1 MNTCDGIKITVIYTE
16 KIKSNEIQCFLCLLF
31 LLFSVSSNWSQNES
45 ICWCL
50 QLLEY
55 QCVFSMSNECKLAS
69 VCLELL
75 LFCHFLLPQWIHSSV
90 WRMTKKTMEMK
101 SQIDFYLF
109 LCCFST
115 SFLCFVVDI
124 LPFHENNEEETR
136 RSTLWRRCLCSR
148 VDETTEQKSNI
159 LIAFMWVIMCM
170 GVCVCL
176 EATEQI
182 CFFCSC
188 NFSKIHRFPFIM
200 WI

>member
-1 MNTCDGIKITVIYTE
+1 MKFNVFCV
-16 KIKSNEIQCFLCLLF
+16 CFFSFSLF
-31 LLFSVSSNWSQNES
+31 HLIEAKMKAFVD
-45 ICWCL
+45 
-50 QLLEY
+50 
-55 QCVFSMSNECKLAS
+55 VFSSLNIS
-69 VCLELL
+69 VFFQCQTNVNSHQFVLSF
-75 LFCHFLLPQWIHSSV
+75 FCFVIFCCPSEFIRLSDEWQ
-90 WRMTKKTMEMK
+90 KKTMEMK

-136 RSTLWRRCLCSR
+136 RSTLWRRCFCSR